1 MIVFNYMKNLI
12 KKLIPNFLL
21 QFYYKSLAVFGS
33 FIYGNPSNK
42 MIVIGVTGTNGK
54 STTVSLISKALEA
67 GGDKVGALSTVLFKV
82 ANEEKLNDKKMTMLG
97 RFQLQKYLKKMVDAG
112 CKYAVIETSSQG
124 VEQYRH
130 IAINYDYAVFTNL
143 TPEHIEAHG
152 GFENYKKAKGKF
164 FSHLTKMPKKNYS
177 DIIACQSESHTCHP
191 EHPTCHPETPTP
203 QSTLHTYHTCHPE
216 LVSGSPTCHPE
227 TPTSQSTLHTHHT
240 CHPELVS
247 GSPTCH
253 PELVSGSPTCHPE
266 LVSGYDDKNKT
277 IPKIS
282 IINIDDEH
290 AEYFLN
296 FPADKKNTFSVK
308 KQADFKASDIKVS
321 VKGTSFN
328 YNLTTINL
336 QLIGAF
342 NVENSL
348 PAIAIATQEGIE
360 ITKIKSALE
369 SVPVVPGR
377 TELINQGQNFSIM
390 VDYAPEPGSMKKLYE
405 TLDQIKNSDL
415 PYKKLIHVLGS
426 CGGGRDKARRP
437 ILGNMAGSKA
447 DIVIVTNEDPYDED
461 PQTIINQVADG
472 AIEKGKIEN
481 QNLFKILDRRSA
493 IERALS
499 LAQAGDLVLLTGKG
513 SERAMAVAG
522 GKYIP
527 WDDREV
533 VRKLLKKQ

>member
-203 QSTLHTYHTCHPE
+203 QSTLHTY
-216 LVSGSPTCHPE
+216 
-227 TPTSQSTLHTHHT
+227 
-240 CHPELVS
+240 
-247 GSPTCH
+247 PTCH